1 MVIGTYRMTDF
12 HLSTIAPGIIDHK
25 EWTPDNGH
33 NNALRINGLGAPR
46 AFFTPLLREI
56 GVPNVSYGE
65 DYALGL
71 AFSRTYKIGRI
82 YDELYLCRRWEGNSD
97 AALGIEQ
104 VNTNNHYKDS
114 LRTHEINL
122 RRCYNEQHNQYDG
135 NKSKAQNKHFIEKQ
149 FAEWQTASDNLAA
162 LRKALV
168 KQEVICGI
176 PFTVQHNPAR
186 MVSTGAKTDKESILS
201 RPCFLCRK
209 INPKISA
216 SVPSE
221 TDTICVSILIRYSPI
236 ISPSHLPNTENRSCL
251 LILQHRQHSP
261 Q

>member
-1 MVIGTYRMTDF
+1 M
-12 HLSTIAPGIIDHK
+12 
-25 EWTPDNGH
+25 
-33 NNALRINGLGAPR
+33 
-46 AFFTPLLREI
+46 
-56 GVPNVSYGE
+56 PNVSYGE

-209 INPKISA
+209 NQPEDQRVCPIGDGYNLCVNPYPILPYHITIPSA
-216 SVPSE
+216 EHREQILPADFATPSALSSMNCPTNTPYSTTE
-221 TDTICVSILIRYSPI
+221 HFAEPLPPTICIFR
-236 ISPSHLPNTENRSCL
+236 EFRRSTF
-251 LILQHRQHSP
+251 H
-261 Q
+261 

>member
-12 HLSTIAPGIIDHK
+12 HLNTIAPGIIDHK

-122 RRCYNEQHNQYDG
+122 RRCYNEQHNQNDG

-209 INPKISA
+209 INPKTSA

-236 ISPSHLPNTENRSCL
+236 ISPSHLPNTGNRSCL